1 INLEKVW
8 QKYRDLMINGG
19 GNCQRDIESYKR
31 YSFLHSEPLGIYY
44 NSTFEFDEKK
54 GKYVLTYVNFDSSCN
69 KEGDTIEL
77 EGMMVKR
84 EHVIEDNQGQHS
96 DKDLE
101 LKTINLQCVA
111 GAMTD
116 QPDWDRYVQLILPP
130 EKYSYYQRFIGKKI
144 TLRGKVMIAES
155 MYHVTP
161 VLLNLLEEQNPI
173 IKVADM
179 PVRP

>member
-1 INLEKVW
+1 
-8 QKYRDLMINGG
+8 M
-19 GNCQRDIESYKR
+19 
-31 YSFLHSEPLGIYY
+31 
-44 NSTFEFDEKK
+44 
-54 GKYVLTYVNFDSSCN
+54 NFDSSCN

-111 GAMTD
+111 GAMMD

-130 EKYSYYQRFIGKKI
+130 EKYNYYQRFIGKRI

-179 PVRP
+179 PARP